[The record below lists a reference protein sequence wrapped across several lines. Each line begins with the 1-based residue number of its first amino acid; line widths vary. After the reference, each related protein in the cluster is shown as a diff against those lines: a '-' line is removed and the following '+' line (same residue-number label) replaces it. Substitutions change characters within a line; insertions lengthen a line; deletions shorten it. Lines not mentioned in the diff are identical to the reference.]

1 MKRFLIIVFILF
13 TVFGVAYANTWH
25 PVFGILISRPSEPG
39 PQHDDGLFLE
49 AADLLLLETGD
60 YFLLE

>member
-13 TVFGVAYANTWH
+13 TVGVAYASTWH
-25 PVFGILISRPSEPG
+25 PVFGILVSRPSEPG
-39 PQHDDGLFLE
+39 PQHDDGLTLE
-49 AADLLLLETGD
+49 AGDFLLLETGD